1 MSFHISFFCLIL
13 FSEMSN
19 KKRKK
24 GLVLLADGTIF
35 YGRSAGIDGTSY
47 GEICF
52 NTGVTGYQEIFTDP
66 SYFGQIMVTTTSHI
80 GNYGIKM
87 SESQSKDIFI
97 SGLIC
102 KSFSSFNSRSN
113 SKSLKEWFKSNKLVT
128 LCDVDTRALVRY
140 IRDNGAMNAAITT
153 EIEKIEDIKNNLN
166 KFPVMDGLEL
176 ASKVSTKKSYEYGN
190 KDSKV
195 RLAVIDLGIKKNIL
209 ENFSK
214 RGLFIKVFPYNT
226 DFQEMLQFKPDGFFL
241 SNGPGDP
248 KPLTHVIETTKKIL
262 DKNYPLFGICLGHQV
277 IALANGIETYKMFN
291 GHRGINHPVL
301 NLNTGKGEITSQNHG
316 FAVDY
321 KTAVSNK
328 SVKISHKHLNDQT
341 VAGLEI
347 KGKDCFS
354 VQYHPEAGPGPND
367 GNYLFDE
374 FLSKLNK

>member
-1 MSFHISFFCLIL
+1 MFIHVSFFCLIL
-13 FSEMSN
+13 LSEMSN
-19 KKRKK
+19 KRRKK
-24 GLVLLADGTIF
+24 GLVLLSDGTMF
-35 YGRSAGIDGTSY
+35 YGRSAGIDGTSF

-102 KSFSSFNSRSN
+102 KSFSSVNSRSN

-153 EIEKIEDIKNNLN
+153 EIDKIEVIRQSLN
-166 KFPVMDGLEL
+166 EFPVMDGLEL
-176 ASKVSTKKSYEYGN
+176 ASKVSTKQSYEYG
-190 KDSKV
+190 DSNSKT

-209 ENFSK
+209 DNFTR
-214 RGLFIKVFPYNT
+214 RGIYIKVFPYNT
-226 DFQEMLQFKPDGFFL
+226 ELNEMLKFKPNGFFL

-248 KPLTHVIETTKKIL
+248 KPLDQVINTTKQIL
-262 DKNYPLFGICLGHQV
+262 EKNYPLFGICLGHQI
-277 IALANGIETYKMFN
+277 IALANGIKTYKMFN

-321 KTAVSNK
+321 ETAVSNQ
-328 SVKISHKHLNDQT
+328 SVQISHKHLNDQT

-347 KGKDCFS
+347 KDKDCFS

-367 GNYLFDE
+367 GNYLFDQ
-374 FLSKLNK
+374 FLSKLN

>member
-1 MSFHISFFCLIL
+1 MCFHMSFFYVIL
-13 FSEMSN
+13 LSEMTY

-35 YGRSAGIDGTSY
+35 YGRSTGINGTSF

-87 SESQSKDIFI
+87 SESQSNKIYI

-102 KSFSSFNSRSN
+102 KNFSSVNSRSN
-113 SKSLKEWFKSNKLVT
+113 SESIKKWFESNKLVT

-153 EIEKIEDIKNNLN
+153 EVDKISEIKKKLSN
-166 KFPVMDGLEL
+166 FPSMNGLEL
-176 ASKVSTKKSYEYGN
+176 ASKVSTKKPYEIGN
-190 KDSKV
+190 KQSNK

-209 ENFSK
+209 DNFVK
-214 RGLFIKVFPYNT
+214 RDLLVKVFPYDT
-226 DFQEMLQFKPDGFFL
+226 SLDQMLKFKPNGFFL

-248 KPLTHVIETTKKIL
+248 EPLKTVIETTKEIL
-262 DKNYPLFGICLGHQV
+262 EKNYPLFGICLGHQV
-277 IALANGIETYKMFN
+277 IALANNIKTYKMFN

-301 NLNTGKGEITSQNHG
+301 NINTGKGEITSQNHG

-321 KTAVSNK
+321 DTAVANK

-347 KGKDCFS
+347 KSKNCFS

-367 GNYLFDE
+367 GNYLFDQ
-374 FLSKLNK
+374 FLSKLN

>member
-1 MSFHISFFCLIL
+1 MSFFYVIL
-13 FSEMSN
+13 LSEMTY

-35 YGRSAGIDGTSY
+35 YGRSSGINGTSF

-87 SESQSKDIFI
+87 SESQSNKIYI

-102 KSFSSFNSRSN
+102 KNFSAVNSRSN
-113 SKSLKEWFKSNKLVT
+113 SESIKKWFESNKLVT

-153 EIEKIEDIKNNLN
+153 EVDKISDVKKKLSN
-166 KFPVMDGLEL
+166 FPSMNGLEL
-176 ASKVSTKKSYEYGN
+176 ASKVSTKEPYEIGN
-190 KDSKV
+190 KRSNK
-195 RLAVIDLGIKKNIL
+195 RLAVLDLGIKKNIL
-209 ENFSK
+209 DNFVK
-214 RGLFIKVFPYNT
+214 RDLFVKVFPYDT
-226 DFQEMLQFKPDGFFL
+226 SLDEMLKFKPNGFFL

-248 KPLTHVIETTKKIL
+248 KPLKTVIKTTKEIL
-262 DKNYPLFGICLGHQV
+262 EKNYPLFGICLGHQV
-277 IALANGIETYKMFN
+277 IALANDIKTYKMFN

-301 NLNTGKGEITSQNHG
+301 NINTGKGEITSQNHG

-321 KTAVSNK
+321 DTAVSNN

-347 KGKDCFS
+347 KSKNCFS

-367 GNYLFDE
+367 GNYLFDQ
-374 FLSKLNK
+374 FLSKLN

>member
-1 MSFHISFFCLIL
+1 MSFFYVIL
-13 FSEMSN
+13 LSEMTY

-35 YGRSAGIDGTSY
+35 YGRSTGINGTSF

-80 GNYGIKM
+80 GNYGIKI
-87 SESQSKDIFI
+87 SESQSNKIYI

-102 KSFSSFNSRSN
+102 KNFSVVNSRSN
-113 SKSLKEWFKSNKLVT
+113 SESIKKWFESNKLVT

-153 EIEKIEDIKNNLN
+153 EVDKISDIKKKLSN
-166 KFPVMDGLEL
+166 FPSMNGLEL
-176 ASKVSTKKSYEYGN
+176 ASKVSTNEPYEIGN
-190 KDSKV
+190 KQSNK
-195 RLAVIDLGIKKNIL
+195 RLAVVDLGIKKNIL
-209 ENFSK
+209 DNFVN
-214 RGLFIKVFPYNT
+214 RDLYVKVFPYDT
-226 DFQEMLQFKPDGFFL
+226 SLDEILKFKPNGFFL

-248 KPLTHVIETTKKIL
+248 EPLKKVIETTKEIL
-262 DKNYPLFGICLGHQV
+262 EKNYPLFGICLGHQV
-277 IALANGIETYKMFN
+277 IALANDIKTYKMFN

-301 NLNTGKGEITSQNHG
+301 NVNTGRGEITSQNHG

-321 KTAVSNK
+321 ETAVSNK
-328 SVKISHKHLNDQT
+328 SIKISHTHLNDHT

-347 KGKDCFS
+347 KSKNCFS

-367 GNYLFDE
+367 GNYLFDQ
-374 FLSKLNK
+374 FLSKLNDD

>member
-1 MSFHISFFCLIL
+1 MFFHISFFCLNL
-13 FSEMSN
+13 YPEMSN
-19 KKRKK
+19 QKRKK
-24 GLVLLADGTIF
+24 ALVLLADGTIF

-87 SESQSKDIFI
+87 SESQSKEIFI

-102 KSFSSFNSRSN
+102 KSFSSVNSRTN
-113 SKSLKEWFKSNKLVT
+113 SKSLKEWFKSKNLVT

-153 EIEKIEDIKNNLN
+153 ETDKINTIKKNLD
-166 KFPVMDGLEL
+166 KFPTMDGLEL
-176 ASKVSTKKSYEYGN
+176 ASRVSTKKAYEYGDSN
-190 KDSKV
+190 SKV

-209 ENFSK
+209 ENFSR

-226 DFQEMLQFKPDGFFL
+226 DINEMLKFKPNGFFL

-248 KPLTHVIETTKKIL
+248 EPLKEVINTTKKIL
-262 DKNYPLFGICLGHQV
+262 EKNYPLFGICLGHQV
-277 IALANGIETYKMFN
+277 IALANGIKTYKMFN

-321 KTAVSNK
+321 DTAVSNQ

-347 KGKDCFS
+347 KGKNCFS

-367 GNYLFDE
+367 GNYLFDQ
-374 FLSKLNK
+374 FLSKLN

>member
-1 MSFHISFFCLIL
+1 MCFHMSFFYVIL
-13 FSEMSN
+13 LSEMTY

-35 YGRSAGIDGTSY
+35 YGRSTGIDGTSY

-87 SESQSKDIFI
+87 SESQSEEIYI

-102 KSFSSFNSRSN
+102 KSFSSVNSRTN
-113 SKSLKEWFKSNKLVT
+113 SKSLKEWFKSKNLVT

-153 EIEKIEDIKNNLN
+153 EIDKINTIKKNLD
-166 KFPVMDGLEL
+166 KFPTMNGLEL
-176 ASKVSTKKSYEYGN
+176 ASRVSTKKPYEYGDSN
-190 KDSKV
+190 SKV

-209 ENFSK
+209 ENFSR

-226 DFQEMLQFKPDGFFL
+226 DLIEMLKFKPHGFFL

-248 KPLTHVIETTKKIL
+248 EPLKEVINTTKKIL
-262 DKNYPLFGICLGHQV
+262 EKNYPLFGICLGHQV
-277 IALANGIETYKMFN
+277 IALANGIKTYKMFN

-321 KTAVSNK
+321 DTAVSNK

-367 GNYLFDE
+367 GNYLFDQ
-374 FLSKLNK
+374 FLSKLNQ

>member
-1 MSFHISFFCLIL
+1 MSFFYVIL
-13 FSEMSN
+13 LSEMTY

-24 GLVLLADGTIF
+24 GLVLLADGTVF
-35 YGRSAGIDGTSY
+35 YGRSAGINGTSF

-87 SESQSKDIFI
+87 SESQSNKIYI

-102 KSFSSFNSRSN
+102 KNFSAVNSRSN
-113 SKSLKEWFKSNKLVT
+113 SESIKKWFESNKLVT

-153 EIEKIEDIKNNLN
+153 EVDKISDVKKKLSN
-166 KFPVMDGLEL
+166 FPSMNGLEL
-176 ASKVSTKKSYEYGN
+176 ASKVSTKEPYEIGN
-190 KDSKV
+190 KRSNK
-195 RLAVIDLGIKKNIL
+195 RLAVVDLGIKKNIL
-209 ENFSK
+209 DNFVK
-214 RGLFIKVFPYNT
+214 RDLFVKVFPYDT
-226 DFQEMLQFKPDGFFL
+226 SLDEMLKFKPNGFFL

-248 KPLTHVIETTKKIL
+248 KPLKTVIKTTKEIL
-262 DKNYPLFGICLGHQV
+262 EKNYPLFGICLGHQV
-277 IALANGIETYKMFN
+277 IALANDIKTYKMFN

-301 NLNTGKGEITSQNHG
+301 NINTGKGEITSQNHG

-321 KTAVSNK
+321 DTAVSNN
-328 SVKISHKHLNDQT
+328 SVKISHKHLNAQT

-347 KGKDCFS
+347 KSKNCFS

-367 GNYLFDE
+367 GNYLFDQ
-374 FLSKLNK
+374 FLSKLN

>member
-1 MSFHISFFCLIL
+1 MFFHISFFCLNL
-13 FSEMSN
+13 YPEMSN
-19 KKRKK
+19 QKRKK
-24 GLVLLADGTIF
+24 ALVLLADGTIF

-87 SESQSKDIFI
+87 SESQSKEIFI

-102 KSFSSFNSRSN
+102 KSFSSVNSRTN
-113 SKSLKEWFKSNKLVT
+113 SKSLKEWFKSKNLVT

-153 EIEKIEDIKNNLN
+153 ETDKINTIKKNLD
-166 KFPVMDGLEL
+166 KFPTMDGLEL
-176 ASKVSTKKSYEYGN
+176 ASRVSTKKAYEYGDSN
-190 KDSKV
+190 SKV

-209 ENFSK
+209 ENFSR

-226 DFQEMLQFKPDGFFL
+226 DINEMLKFKPHGFFL

-248 KPLTHVIETTKKIL
+248 EPLKEVINTTKKIL
-262 DKNYPLFGICLGHQV
+262 EKNYPLFGICLGHQV
-277 IALANGIETYKMFN
+277 IALANGIKTYKMFN

-321 KTAVSNK
+321 DTAVSNQ

-347 KGKDCFS
+347 KGKNCFS

-367 GNYLFDE
+367 GNYLFDQ
-374 FLSKLNK
+374 FLSKLN

>member
-1 MSFHISFFCLIL
+1 MYFHMSFFYVIL
-13 FSEMSN
+13 LSEMTY

-35 YGRSAGIDGTSY
+35 YGRSTGINGTSF

-87 SESQSKDIFI
+87 SESQSNKIYI

-102 KSFSSFNSRSN
+102 KNFSSINSRSN
-113 SKSLKEWFKSNKLVT
+113 SESIKKWFESNKLVT

-153 EIEKIEDIKNNLN
+153 EVDKISDIKKKLTN
-166 KFPVMDGLEL
+166 FPSMNGLEL
-176 ASKVSTKKSYEYGN
+176 ASKVSTKEPYEIGN
-190 KDSKV
+190 KQSNK

-209 ENFSK
+209 DNFVK
-214 RGLFIKVFPYNT
+214 RDLFVKVFPYDSNL
-226 DFQEMLQFKPDGFFL
+226 DEMLKFKPNGFFL

-248 KPLTHVIETTKKIL
+248 EPLKTVIETTKEIL
-262 DKNYPLFGICLGHQV
+262 EKNYPLFGICLGHQV
-277 IALANGIETYKMFN
+277 IALANDIKTYKMFN

-301 NLNTGKGEITSQNHG
+301 NINTGKGEITSQNHG

-321 KTAVSNK
+321 DTAVANK

-347 KGKDCFS
+347 KSKNCFS

-367 GNYLFDE
+367 GNYLFDQ
-374 FLSKLNK
+374 FLSKLN

>member
-1 MSFHISFFCLIL
+1 MFFHISFFCLIL
-13 FSEMSN
+13 LSEMSN

-24 GLVLLADGTIF
+24 GLVLLADGTTF
-35 YGRSAGIDGTSY
+35 YGRSAGIEGTSY

-80 GNYGIKM
+80 GNYGIKK
-87 SESQSKDIFI
+87 SESQSQKIYI

-102 KSFSSFNSRSN
+102 KTFSSLNSRSN
-113 SKSLKEWFKSNKLVT
+113 SESLKKWFESNNLVT
-128 LCDVDTRALVRY
+128 LSEVDTRALVRY

-153 EIEKIEDIKNNLN
+153 EIDKIDEIQKNL
-166 KFPVMDGLEL
+166 KDFPIMDGLEL
-176 ASKVSTKKSYEYGN
+176 ASKVSTKNSYEYG
-190 KDSKV
+190 DSNSKI

-209 ENFSK
+209 ENFS
-214 RGLFIKVFPYNT
+214 RRDIYIKVFPYDTNLE
-226 DFQEMLQFKPDGFFL
+226 EMLKFKPNGFFL

-248 KPLTHVIETTKKIL
+248 KPLTKVIDTTKKIL
-262 DKNYPLFGICLGHQV
+262 DKDYPLFGICLGHQV
-277 IALANGIETYKMFN
+277 IALANGIKTYKMFN

-321 KTAVSNK
+321 DTAILNK
-328 SVKISHKHLNDQT
+328 SVRISHKHLNDQT

-347 KGKDCFS
+347 EGKNCFS

-367 GNYLFDE
+367 GNYLFDQ
-374 FLSKLNK
+374 FLSKLK

>member
-1 MSFHISFFCLIL
+1 MTY
-13 FSEMSN
+13 

-24 GLVLLADGTIF
+24 GLVLLADGTTF
-35 YGRSAGIDGTSY
+35 YGRSSGINDTSF

-87 SESQSKDIFI
+87 SESQSNKIYI

-102 KSFSSFNSRSN
+102 KNFSAVNSRPN
-113 SKSLKEWFKSNKLVT
+113 SESIKKWFESNKLIT

-153 EIEKIEDIKNNLN
+153 EVDKISDIKKKLSN
-166 KFPVMDGLEL
+166 FPSMNGLEL
-176 ASKVSTKKSYEYGN
+176 ASKVSTKEPYEIGN
-190 KDSKV
+190 KQSNK
-195 RLAVIDLGIKKNIL
+195 RLAVVDLGIKKNIL
-209 ENFSK
+209 DNFVK
-214 RGLFIKVFPYNT
+214 RDLFVKVFPYDT
-226 DFQEMLQFKPDGFFL
+226 SLDEMLKFKPNGFFL

-248 KPLTHVIETTKKIL
+248 EPLKKVIETTKEIL
-262 DKNYPLFGICLGHQV
+262 KKNYPLFGICLGHQV
-277 IALANGIETYKMFN
+277 IALANDIKTYKMFN
-291 GHRGINHPVL
+291 GHRGINHPVF
-301 NLNTGKGEITSQNHG
+301 NINTGKGEITSQNHG

-321 KTAVSNK
+321 DTAVANK

-347 KGKDCFS
+347 KSKNCFS

-367 GNYLFDE
+367 GNYLFDQ
-374 FLSKLNK
+374 FVSNLN